1 MFSLESDEMTAFWP
15 NDSSKI
21 NNIGQDLAD
30 HAVTLLWGHGLESV
44 TECVLF
50 IISFAIGNWVG
61 TDQQFCPFQQKV
73 E

>member
-1 MFSLESDEMTAFWP
+1 MDELSLL
-15 NDSSKI
+15 KI
-21 NNIGQDLAD
+21 NNIGQDWAD

-44 TECVLF
+44 SECVLF